1 MSEETRDFLILILNK
16 EIEEEFRTCDNK
28 EWIRD
33 CIKAKKE
40 LLMGKGRKVSFI
52 DRLVY
57 SEMLKEDI
65 EKYLKG

>member
-1 MSEETRDFLILILNK
+1 MSKETRDFLILILNK

-28 EWIRD
+28 EWIKN

-57 SEMLKEDI
+57 SEMLKEDV

>member
-1 MSEETRDFLILILNK
+1 MSKETRDFLIMLLNK
-16 EIEEEFRTCDNK
+16 ELEEEYRTCDNK

-40 LLMGKGRKVSFI
+40 LLLGKGRKVGFI

-57 SEMLKEDI
+57 SELLKEDI
-65 EKYLKG
+65 EYYLKG